1 MIGPRN
7 QERRVIQYLIGIF
20 AAVSFCAAPCQAGD
34 RNIIHYVILPQPQQ
48 IIYQQP
54 TPPALVVRNP
64 ASISQPPLMQMPT
77 TPVYFPVMS
86 APHRPI
92 LNWCRT

>member
-1 MIGPRN
+1 MIGPLTKKGK
-7 QERRVIQYLIGIF
+7 VIRYLGIL
-20 AAVSFCAAPCQAGD
+20 AVLFCVSPCQAND
-34 RNIIHYVILPQPQQ
+34 RNIIHYVILPQSMQQ
-48 IIYQQP
+48 VIHQP
-54 TPPALVVRNP
+54 TPPALVVRHP
-64 ASISQPPLMQMPT
+64 ASIGMPPPMQMPT